1 MSSLCT
7 NPEQSSSPQ
16 TLEDELSMQEQL
28 TKLEIMCAEM
38 QNENEQLIREAAQH
52 KQVDEE
58 LADCIEKLAHLHA
71 FASKFSNH
79 SSLQSQI
86 ESQIRQLLC
95 HVSGD
100 IDIISED
107 KWLQCAYK
115 QANAFSFSIFPAV
128 RCVGDFWK
136 HRGTAALASTTE
148 ERDHHINLVDQAH
161 SRYQQF
167 VQEEVTQRKTEENT
181 IEVLKLCKEADNLS
195 SMRDYHAAEQCYLH
209 ALKILPEH
217 AQSLCNYAHLLHTG
231 KKELDK
237 AEELF
242 KKSLQSEPHRAP
254 TLFNYAAYLLTRGQV

>member
-16 TLEDELSMQEQL
+16 TLEDELSIQEQL

-38 QNENEQLIREAAQH
+38 QNENEQLIREASQH

-58 LADCIEKLAHLHA
+58 LADCIEKLTHLHV
-71 FASKFSNH
+71 FTSKFSNH
-79 SSLQSQI
+79 SRLQIAI
-86 ESQIRQLLC
+86 ESLIRQLFC

-115 QANAFSFSIFPAV
+115 QANVFSSCICPVV

-136 HRGTAALASTTE
+136 HHGAAALASTTE
-148 ERDHHINLVDQAH
+148 ERDHHITLVDQDH

-167 VQEEVTQRKTEENT
+167 VQEEVTKRKTEENT
-181 IEVLKLCKEADNLS
+181 IEVLKLCKEADKLS
-195 SMRDYHAAEQCYLH
+195 SMRDYHEAEQCYLH

-217 AQSLCNYAHLLHTG
+217 DDDDVVFIQG
-231 KKELDK
+231 I
-237 AEELF
+237 
-242 KKSLQSEPHRAP
+242 Q
-254 TLFNYAAYLLTRGQV
+254 